1 MSDPWALARY
11 QAIAAYIALVPKRGE
26 RRALLEQLAARSWI
40 GPEGEAFTVSAETL
54 RVWARR
60 YRTGGLDA
68 LRDATPARPGIQ
80 ALTEEEIALFCGL
93 KREVSARSLD
103 RLIQIAES
111 MQLIEVGKARRS
123 TVHRALRAEHLSTR
137 RPKAASNEDLDR
149 FEAGFPNEVWQSDM
163 LEGPL
168 LPDPDKK
175 GGHRRA
181 WLYTFLDDH
190 SRMCLHGRFSF
201 KGDLPAL
208 ELVFR
213 RSIQKFGKP
222 VRVYYDNGA
231 VYRSGHMRQ
240 IVACV
245 GIHGIVF
252 TKVRRPMGHGKIE
265 AFNRLITSAFLAE
278 IPASTITTL
287 DGLNEAWLAW
297 SDGVYNLTVHGETGE
312 RPRDRWRR
320 RLADVRFA
328 DEENLRKAFLWI
340 ETRTPDKAGVLSLFG
355 TEYQVG
361 PTLAKKKVE
370 IRYDPEN
377 LALIEVWFEERLV
390 ERVAPFVVGRH
401 RRPHP
406 EPQPAAS
413 PKRPT
418 KAATADWLGHL
429 VRTRREQNFI
439 EPTPQMQAE
448 ALAARR
454 AEQDAAVFDVLA
466 ARMDPAVV
474 DPLAIRAFLARF
486 GPWDPLA
493 VAEQVEAFFT
503 LHPRDTHGQVLL
515 EHLRSQFSK
524 DTPT

>member
-26 RRALLEQLAARSWI
+26 RRALLEQLAARSWT
-40 GPEGEAFTVSAETL
+40 GPNGEAFTVSAETL

-60 YRTGGLDA
+60 YRTGGLEG
-68 LRDATPARPGIQ
+68 LRDAPPARPGIQ
-80 ALTEEEIALFCGL
+80 ALTDEEVALFCGL

-123 TVHRALRAEHLSTR
+123 TVHRALRAEHLSAR
-137 RPKAASNEDLDR
+137 RPKAASTEDLDR

-213 RSIQKFGKP
+213 RSMQKFGKP

-245 GIHGIVF
+245 GIDGIVF
-252 TKVRRPMGHGKIE
+252 TRVRRPMGHGKIE

-278 IPASTITTL
+278 IPASKIVTL
-287 DGLNEAWLAW
+287 DALNEAWLAW
-297 SDGVYNLTVHGETGE
+297 SDGVYNVTVHGETGE

-328 DEENLRKAFLWI
+328 DEDKLRKAFLWT

-361 PTLAKKKVE
+361 PPLAKKKVE

-377 LALIEVWFEERLV
+377 LALVEVWFEDRLV
-390 ERVAPFVVGRH
+390 ERIAPFVVGRH

-406 EPQPAAS
+406 APSTPVTPRSA
-413 PKRPT
+413 PKP
-418 KAATADWLGHL
+418 ATADWLGHL
-429 VRTRREQNFI
+429 VQKRREQNFV
-439 EPTPQMQAE
+439 EPTPQMRAE
-448 ALAARR
+448 ALAAQR
-454 AEQDAAVFDVLA
+454 AEVDASVFDVFATRL
-466 ARMDPAVV
+466 DPAVV
-474 DPLAIRAFLARF
+474 DPPAIRAFLARF
-486 GPWDPLA
+486 GPWDPVR
-493 VAEQVEAFFT
+493 VAEHVDAFLT
-503 LHPRDTHGQVLL
+503 LHPRDTHVQVLL
-515 EHLRSQFSK
+515 DFLRTQLNK
-524 DTPT
+524 DTHS